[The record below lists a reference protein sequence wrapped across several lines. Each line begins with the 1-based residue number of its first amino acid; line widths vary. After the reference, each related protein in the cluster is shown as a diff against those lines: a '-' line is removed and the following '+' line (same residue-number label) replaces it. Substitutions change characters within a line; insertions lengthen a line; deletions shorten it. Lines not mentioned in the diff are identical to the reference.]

1 MRKFAALAG
10 LKNQAEEVSE
20 HPILPITTEKPAR
33 APGRPPGKRSN
44 PDFDPTTIFLRVET
58 KDAVAIRLRQEKR
71 LGKRKNDLSVLVE
84 ELLQNWL
91 ET

>member
-20 HPILPITTEKPAR
+20 NPIRPAATEKPAR

-44 PDFDPTTIFLRVET
+44 PDFKPTTLFLKKET
-58 KDAVAIRLRQEKR
+58 QKAVTRLLQDQ
-71 LGKRKNDLSVLVE
+71 GKKPDLSNLVE

-91 ET
+91 EI